1 MNMPVLDSKLFI
13 EKEKMTPLTKKMKFK
28 VKPKEM
34 PEDLH
39 PFEKLQAN
47 FFYQFLEKETRQKL
61 KLNRRPVH
69 LEPSNEAYQTYM
81 D

>member
-1 MNMPVLDSKLFI
+1 MPILDSKLFI

-34 PEDLH
+34 PEGDH

-47 FFYQFLEKETRQKL
+47 FFYQFLEREDRQSL
-61 KLNRRPVH
+61 TLNRKPRY
-69 LEPSNEAYQTYM
+69 LEPSDGAYQSYM
-81 D
+81 K